1 MRKGMFTVAAC
12 YLAWGVLTIYWK
24 LLGAVNSYYILASR
38 IVWSFV
44 FCLLILGATGKLKDV
59 KKVVC
64 DKNHKPLLLT
74 MLAGVVVCI
83 NWGSYIIAV
92 HTGHI
97 VQSSLGYYIN
107 PLLVIILSTI
117 CFHEKLHKL
126 EWFSITLAATGVA
139 IMVIVCGEIPYLA
152 LIIGGSFAVYGAIK
166 KIANVDAEVSLAI
179 ETATVLPFALLFVV
193 ISEMQGTGAI
203 GYLHG
208 WQFILL
214 PLAGIITSVPL
225 LLFGYGVRKIPYSM
239 VGILQYVNPT
249 MQLLIGVLLYGES
262 FTRAHGITFVFIWL
276 AVIFFMKS
284 KLSPNKVTVQA
295 E

>member
-12 YLAWGVLTIYWK
+12 YIAWGVLTIYWK
-24 LLGAVNSYYILASR
+24 LLGGVNSYYILASR

-44 FCLLILGATGKLKDV
+44 FCLLILSGMGKLQNV
-59 KKVVC
+59 KKVIC

-92 HTGHI
+92 QTGHI

-107 PLLVIILSTI
+107 PLLVILLSTI

-126 EWFSITLAATGVA
+126 EWMSIIVAAIGVA
-139 IMVIVCGEIPYLA
+139 ILVIASGEVPYLA

-166 KIANVDAEVSLAI
+166 KIANIDSEVSLAI
-179 ETATVLPFALLFVV
+179 ETATAFPFAIIFVV
-193 ISEMQGTGAI
+193 TSELHGTGAI
-203 GYLHG
+203 GHLHG

-249 MQLLIGVLLYGES
+249 MQLLIGVLLYGEV
-262 FTRAHGITFVFIWL
+262 FTKVQGITFAFIWL
-276 AVIFFMKS
+276 AVIFFMRS
-284 KLSPNKVTVQA
+284 KLSPNKVTVQP
-295 E
+295 

>member
-1 MRKGMFTVAAC
+1 MRKGMFTVTAC
-12 YLAWGVLTIYWK
+12 YIAWGVLTIYWK

-38 IVWSFV
+38 IVWSFA
-44 FCLLILGATGKLKDV
+44 FCLLILGGMGKLREV
-59 KKVVC
+59 KKVIC

-92 HTGHI
+92 QTGHI

-107 PLLVIILSTI
+107 PLLVILLSTI
-117 CFHEKLHKL
+117 CFDEKLHKL
-126 EWFSITLAATGVA
+126 EWMSILLAAIGVA
-139 IMVIVCGEIPYLA
+139 VLVVASGEVPYLA

-166 KIANVDAEVSLAI
+166 KIANIESEVSLAI
-179 ETATVLPFALLFVV
+179 ETATAFPFAVMFVV
-193 ISEMQGTGAI
+193 VSEIHGTGAI
-203 GYLHG
+203 GTLHG

-249 MQLLIGVLLYGES
+249 MQLLIGVFLYGEV
-262 FTRAHGITFVFIWL
+262 FTKVQGITFAFIWL
-276 AVIFFMKS
+276 AVIFFMRS
-284 KLSPNKVTVQA
+284 KLSLNKVIVQP
-295 E
+295 